1 MGRDDDECTI
11 MSPERCFFFG
21 CGSSGWLDRCFD
33 RTGAAVVVRVATR
46 GVSRSGKRGPGAG
59 GGLDSET
66 GLRSAGAMAGGTSS
80 SRGRLEIERGRR
92 FGSGFK
98 LMWVG
103 MPP

>member
-33 RTGAAVVVRVATR
+33 RTGTAVVVRVAAR
-46 GVSRSGKRGPGAG
+46 GVSGSGKRGPGAG

>member
-33 RTGAAVVVRVATR
+33 RTGTAVVVRVATR
-46 GVSRSGKRGPGAG
+46 GVSGSGKRGPGAG

-66 GLRSAGAMAGGTSS
+66 GLRSAGAMAG
-80 SRGRLEIERGRR
+80 
-92 FGSGFK
+92 
-98 LMWVG
+98 
-103 MPP
+103 